1 MRAGRAFVQVLAGLA
16 LLWSAPASSELS
28 IGAADGWYKWQ
39 VEGAATTLYLHQ
51 ERGKPTGIR
60 MFSPDC
66 RLAMRGIS
74 GEITDMGSVSVDDS
88 VALLLRIA
96 RDENFDMDLRQQAL
110 FGLAQSD
117 SDTAYAY
124 LDQVLFGE

>member
-1 MRAGRAFVQVLAGLA
+1 MRAGRVCVQVLAGLA
-16 LLWSAPASSELS
+16 LLWSVPASSELS

-39 VEGAATTLYLHQ
+39 VEGTATTLYVRQ
-51 ERGKPTGIR
+51 ERGQPTGIR
-60 MFSPDC
+60 VFSPDC

-74 GEITDMGSVSVDDS
+74 GEVADMGSVSVDDS

-96 RDENFDMDLRQQAL
+96 RNENFDMDLRQEAL

-124 LDQVLFGE
+124 LDQLLFGE

>member
-1 MRAGRAFVQVLAGLA
+1 M
-16 LLWSAPASSELS
+16 E
-28 IGAADGWYKWQ
+28 

-51 ERGKPTGIR
+51 ERGKPAGIR

-66 RLAMRGIS
+66 RLAIRGIS
-74 GEITDMGSVSVDDS
+74 GEITDMGTFSVDDS

-110 FGLAQSD
+110 FGLAQYGLGHGVRLSRPGAVRRRCRRHD
-117 SDTAYAY
+117 MHR
-124 LDQVLFGE
+124 